1 MIKRAISAA
10 CTGALLA
17 LALVGGMT
25 ERAEAGP
32 ATVTLAGTIDGSV
45 NGTSLADNTPF
56 TVIASFR
63 PSANLAGGGYG
74 AYADPGLTF
83 IIDSNT
89 YVVAPNSSL
98 TLVTIAPPIDVGL
111 GIYGVSIPSQTGPLN
126 VFFDAATTTV
136 TAGGNIQTVYSTWPP
151 ISSPPHSPS
160 PWWVAARL
168 SSPISTAS
176 IPPRPR
182 SCPNPPPLPCSVSGW
197 RPPCRC
203 AAAAAGADAAWADAA
218 WADAA

>member
-1 MIKRAISAA
+1 MGMIKRAIAA
-10 CTGALLA
+10 TCTGALLA
-17 LALVGGMT
+17 LALVSGMT

-45 NGTSLADNTPF
+45 DGTSLADNTPF

-89 YVVAPNSSL
+89 YVVAPNPSL
-98 TLVTIAPPIDVGL
+98 LLVTIDPPIDVGL

-136 TAGGNIQTVYSTWPP
+136 TIGGSMQTVYSDLTTYQQ
-151 ISSPPHSPS
+151 PS
-160 PWWVAARL
+160 PFTESLVGGGTL
-168 SSPISTAS
+168 FVTNFDSLDPTATETV
-176 IPPRPR
+176 PEPATLALLGVGLATTV
-182 SCPNPPPLPCSVSGW
+182 PLRRRRHRRG
-197 RPPCRC
+197 
-203 AAAAAGADAAWADAA
+203 
-218 WADAA
+218 